1 MTTTTTLSYEDTVKL
16 IELSGIR
23 RNLSP
28 SEIATQ
34 KKKLELQVFGR
45 TTTCELYAKKVAVR
59 PTPTRVNGIHRTR
72 IPQW

>member
-1 MTTTTTLSYEDTVKL
+1 MTTTTTLSYEDTLKL

-28 SEIATQ
+28 SVIATQ
-34 KKKLELQVFGR
+34 KKKLELQFFGR
-45 TTTCELYAKKVAVR
+45 TTTCEFYAKRGAVR
-59 PTPTRVNGIHRTR
+59 PNREIISGFHRAR